1 MLNAKKALT
10 KLMQMVNQTNQKL
23 ARSVVGTS
31 TYTSSTSWVKAGN
44 FTISDTGIYQ
54 IRSSYSNA
62 GVLGIAYSLT
72 THTSIAQAEI
82 LVENSTG
89 GTVYALAL
97 LYGGQTYSVWT
108 KCVASGRT
116 NPVQVNKLVGLP

>member
-1 MLNAKKALT
+1 MFNAKKALT
-10 KLMQMVNQTNQKL
+10 KLMQMVNRTNQKL

-31 TYTSSTSWVKAGN
+31 TYTSNTAWIKAGN
-44 FTISDTGIYQ
+44 FTISETGIYQ
-54 IRSSYSNA
+54 IRSIYSNA
-62 GVLGIAYSLT
+62 GVLGIAYSLN

-82 LVENSTG
+82 LVENSTAG
-89 GTVYALAL
+89 SVYALAI

-108 KCVASGRT
+108 KCATNGRT